1 MSDREE
7 RGKLSQE
14 VLGSII
20 DFFINSPNAGYREL
34 SKFVKD
40 KGIDY
45 YDMDHALTML
55 AGSFVG
61 FLYGGLFMNSDMG
74 VGDIDSEQLSR
85 GIEVE
90 REHTDNSLIAR
101 RIALDHLI
109 EIPDYYS
116 RLDKMESEAKK

>member
-20 DFFINSPNAGYREL
+20 DFFINRPNAGYREL

-45 YDMDHALTML
+45 YDMDYALTTL

-101 RIALDHLI
+101 RIALDHLV

-116 RLDKMESEAKK
+116 RLDRMESEAKK